1 MLKLYMDGLEV
12 ATNTTNVG
20 ITPDSM
26 GKQPIRLGA
35 NSLVEN
41 GIINGNYTGQI
52 DDIQVWNY
60 AFNKEQVAD
69 LFKTESKIAR

>member
-1 MLKLYMDGLEV
+1 MDGLEI
-12 ATNTTNVG
+12 ATNMTNTGIIPDTT
-20 ITPDSM
+20 

-41 GIINGNYTGQI
+41 GIINGNYTGQT

-60 AFNKEQVAD
+60 AFTKEQVAD
-69 LFKTESKIAR
+69 LFNTESKIDR

>member
-1 MLKLYMDGLEV
+1 MDGLEV

-52 DDIQVWNY
+52 DDLQIWNY
-60 AFNKEQVAD
+60 AFTKEQVAD
-69 LFKTESKIAR
+69 LFDTEFQVPR